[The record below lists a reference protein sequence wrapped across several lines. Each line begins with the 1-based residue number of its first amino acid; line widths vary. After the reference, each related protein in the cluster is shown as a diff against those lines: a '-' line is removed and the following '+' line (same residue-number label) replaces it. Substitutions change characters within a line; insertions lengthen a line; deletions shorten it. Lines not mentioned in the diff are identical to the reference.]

1 MSVLAANGI
10 ISHFLMTEWCSILCM
25 YHIFLILSSVNKHS
39 SCLHVLTSVNN
50 AAMTT
55 GVHVSFEIKSFS
67 IYLPKSGIAV
77 SYGTSIFRFF
87 FFKEIRTVLH
97 SSCTNLHSHQQ
108 SRGFSFLPST
118 PAFTVGRCFDDRYS
132 DWGEVIS
139 HCTNSFDLHFYIN
152 YRDVEHLFM
161 CLFNICMPSLEK
173 FLFRSSAYFLIGLF
187 VCSLFML
194 SCL

>member
-1 MSVLAANGI
+1 MLQWPLGY
-10 ISHFLMTEWCSILCM
+10 M
-25 YHIFLILSSVNKHS
+25 YHLKSSLSLYICQRVGLLYHMVLLFLD
-39 SCLHVLTSVNN
+39 
-50 AAMTT
+50 
-55 GVHVSFEIKSFS
+55 
-67 IYLPKSGIAV
+67 
-77 SYGTSIFRFF
+77 FF

-139 HCTNSFDLHFYIN
+139 HCTNRFDLHFYIN